1 MQKYTNA
8 QLREIATRGRLMAL
22 KMVYKAASGHIG
34 GSLSC
39 MDILAELYFNI
50 MDIDPAFPS
59 MEERDRLVMSK
70 GHCSPAL
77 YSILALR
84 GYYPFRVTCQAMS
97 R

>member
-39 MDILAELYFNI
+39 MDILDYFYLQ
-50 MDIDPAFPS
+50 DCEGTWD
-59 MEERDRLVMSK
+59 
-70 GHCSPAL
+70 
-77 YSILALR
+77 
-84 GYYPFRVTCQAMS
+84 
-97 R
+97 